1 MNNFPA
7 TKNLARWLLAHE
19 CSEVNP
25 SEETVQTAVRVCE
38 KLRRPLSTLAGVD
51 GYRALLSRALA
62 LAKRDLPSLGTV
74 QVREDGTLDWPGAA
88 LNGREMDED
97 ADGGVPLVAQL
108 LGLLAIFIG
117 EALTLRLVRDVW
129 PDAPFEG
136 IDSETEK
143 L

>member
-1 MNNFPA
+1 M
-7 TKNLARWLLAHE
+7 AHWIGR
-19 CSEVNP
+19 
-25 SEETVQTAVRVCE
+25 T
-38 KLRRPLSTLAGVD
+38 
-51 GYRALLSRALA
+51 
-62 LAKRDLPSLGTV
+62 
-74 QVREDGTLDWPGAA
+74 AA

-97 ADGGVPLVAQL
+97 ADGGVSLVAQL
-108 LGLLAIFIG
+108 LGLFVIFIG